1 MSAATIVAAGPSLHH
16 THTLIAF
23 IVVIGCLIVTMAPPL
38 AGPAERPWKRPVFW
52 SGVVGVTVGI
62 FAGAIPYWGQ
72 AFGMAAFSLAF
83 MIASAYAYTPYIK
96 IGGKVHAFWRSDSGG
111 DVPPDSYQGMV
122 TARKHWW
129 AQVFSV
135 PLFGC
140 LLLIQAP
147 DKPWWLTPAAAAA
160 LVLASA
166 GFGYI
171 DASQGFPIARG
182 QRLQFVI
189 LAVITAGAF
198 TLLYLTGRQAGKRWP
213 WRRGR
218 SDDYGAHAR
227 RSENTP

>member
-1 MSAATIVAAGPSLHH
+1 MAEVYGRRDARLSQLRRSSGPL
-16 THTLIAF
+16 
-23 IVVIGCLIVTMAPPL
+23 
-38 AGPAERPWKRPVFW
+38 
-52 SGVVGVTVGI
+52 
-62 FAGAIPYWGQ
+62 
-72 AFGMAAFSLAF
+72 
-83 MIASAYAYTPYIK
+83 
-96 IGGKVHAFWRSDSGG
+96 
-111 DVPPDSYQGMV
+111 
-122 TARKHWW
+122 TARAVRLPAMAVCTSITARPRSLVSSSMVYVKSLYRRVHNWW

-140 LLLIQAP
+140 MLLIQAP